1 MIISIV
7 GKPNVGKSSLFNLL
21 VGKNKS
27 IISQTPGTT
36 RDYLADYLTIKDKS
50 AMLIDTGGLNDE
62 DYALSKQINLQT
74 QEAIESSDIVILV
87 FDAKEPLSDFDI
99 SLFKM
104 IVKLKKTYIVVVNKV
119 DEKSDE
125 FFYEFMR
132 FKDAVFISTKHKTNI
147 DKLKERLYGLINKSI
162 KIDDSGTKLAF
173 VGRTNVGKSSLFNA
187 CLKKERSIVNQRAG
201 TTLDSVDSFIRY
213 NNRTYK
219 IVDTAG
225 LRLKL
230 KKDSLDKLASYLALF
245 SIERCDI
252 ALLIIDASEGVKTQ
266 DLRIAS
272 LLEQKH
278 KGIIVVLNKW
288 DLIEKDHDKVF
299 KELQN
304 RLSFIKF
311 APFLRVSAKESK
323 NIDKI
328 FKNIQ
333 IVEDYYNTRIPT
345 HDLNEALKFLSKTHI
360 PININSKPI
369 KIKYINQVETKPPT
383 FVIFTNTEKVP
394 KNFEHYIKNQLYSM
408 FKFTGCPLKLI
419 FKKD

>member
-1 MIISIV
+1 MIISII

-21 VGKNKS
+21 TGKNKS
-27 IISQTPGTT
+27 IISQIPGTT
-36 RDYLADYLTIKDKS
+36 RDTIADYLTIKDKS
-50 AMLIDTGGLNDE
+50 AILVDTGGLNDE
-62 DYALSKQINLQT
+62 DYALSKKINLQT
-74 QEAIESSDIVILV
+74 QEAIKSSDIVMLV

-99 SLFKM
+99 SLFRM
-104 IVKLKKTYIVVVNKV
+104 IVKLKKTYIVVVNKI
-119 DEKSDE
+119 DEKNED

-132 FKDAVFISTKHKTNI
+132 FKEAVFISTKRKINI
-147 DKLKERLYGLINKSI
+147 EKLKEKLYGFINKSI
-162 KIDDSGTKLAF
+162 KIDDTETKLAF

-187 CLKKERSIVNQRAG
+187 CLKKERSIVDQMAG

-219 IVDTAG
+219 VVDTAG

-252 ALLIIDASEGVKTQ
+252 AILVIDASEGVKTQ
-266 DLRIAS
+266 DLKIAS
-272 LLEQKH
+272 LLEQRH
-278 KGIIVVLNKW
+278 KGIVVVFNKW

-299 KELQN
+299 KELKS
-304 RLSFIKF
+304 RLSFINF

-333 IVEDYYNTRIPT
+333 IVEDYYNKRIPT
-345 HDLNEALKFLSKTHI
+345 HDLNDALKLLSKTHT
-360 PININSKPI
+360 PININCKPI

-383 FVIFTNTEKVP
+383 FVVFTNIEKVP
-394 KNFEHYIKNQLYSM
+394 KSFEHYIKNQLYSM